1 MSEKRGTVGATGR
14 KRVTA
19 ADVAQSLG
27 LSRATVGFVLN
38 DTPGQTIP
46 ESTRRRVLSE
56 AARMGYRPH
65 RAAQTLRR
73 GSSKV
78 ILFVLPDWAAGL
90 TMQQHLD
97 EAALALDE
105 AGYSLVTCTRYAAG
119 RARPLW
125 ELLTPDVVLGFSSFD
140 ADELASM
147 RACGVTRIVPAPERP
162 MTLDDWPALTTGTAL
177 QIEHLYE
184 QGHRRIAFAA
194 PADPHTSLLD
204 SRVHTARQTAARL
217 GLDPIDIRP
226 VDHRDGSARE
236 AVRRW
241 RAEGIT
247 GVAAYNDDSAAAV
260 VGAAVRAG
268 VSVPD
273 ELAVIG
279 HDDTPLAA
287 MFIPSISTV
296 RIDIVSLGRHFAA
309 FALHEA
315 DGRPLPS
322 RDSTADTVVIAR
334 ESTQADSDAPYE
346 AAFASRTARQP
357 QLPDEF
363 HPLCHRKHVT

>member
-1 MSEKRGTVGATGR
+1 MSEKNEEKEERRGTVSATGR

-19 ADVAQSLG
+19 ADVARSLG

-46 ESTRRRVLSE
+46 ETTRRRVLSE

-90 TMQQHLD
+90 PMQQHLD

-125 ELLTPDVVLGFSSFD
+125 ELLTPDVVLGFSPFD

-147 RACGVTRIVPAPERP
+147 RAAGITRIVPAPEHP
-162 MTLDDWPALTTGTAL
+162 TTLDDWPALAAGTAL
-177 QIEHLYE
+177 QIDHLHE

-204 SRVHTARQTAARL
+204 HRVHTAQQAAARL
-217 GLDPIDIRP
+217 GLAPLDVRP
-226 VDHRDGSARE
+226 ADHRDGSAHE
-236 AVRRW
+236 AVRHW
-241 RAEGIT
+241 RAQGIT
-247 GVAAYNDDSAAAV
+247 AVAAYNDDSAAAV
-260 VGAAVRAG
+260 VSAAIRAG
-268 VSVPD
+268 MSVPAD
-273 ELAVIG
+273 LAVIG

-287 MFIPSISTV
+287 LFVPSISSV
-296 RIDIVSLGRHFAA
+296 RIDIVSLSRHFAA
-309 FALHEA
+309 LALHEA
-315 DGRPLPS
+315 DGRPLPP
-322 RDSTADTVVIAR
+322 RDTTTDMVVIAR
-334 ESTQADSDAPYE
+334 ESTGGGADTP
-346 AAFASRTARQP
+346 R
-357 QLPDEF
+357 
-363 HPLCHRKHVT
+363 